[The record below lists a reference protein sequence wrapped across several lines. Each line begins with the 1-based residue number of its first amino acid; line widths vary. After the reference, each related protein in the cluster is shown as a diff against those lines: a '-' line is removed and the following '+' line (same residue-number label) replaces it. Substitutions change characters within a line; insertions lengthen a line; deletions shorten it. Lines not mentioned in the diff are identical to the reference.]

1 MMVVPWLQQ
10 GLGKVVEISLLTF
23 RNDRQITRRDY
34 GSKTHPKT
42 TSGEGVESG
51 YEEKALGHGF
61 LAACLALELGVCCC

>member
-1 MMVVPWLQQ
+1 MMVVPWLRQ
-10 GLGKVVEISLLTF
+10 GLGKVVEISSLTF

-42 TSGEGVESG
+42 TSGERVESG
-51 YEEKALGHGF
+51 YEEKALGRSF